1 MDLPS
6 HEEIAEF
13 DRRAPRVAAAGIAV
27 AALFIGAGI
36 VGIVV
41 ALVRGEPE
49 ALIPIVSLQL
59 VAVALLFLVTGTPDT
74 AETSTVLSVAQGR
87 RWWQGL
93 KLIAHLCAFGYA
105 WLAIGALAT
114 PSWAQISPSIRSPL
128 TGVAFIL
135 VSVISVVLSIQ
146 MDINYL
152 RRPAIEIS
160 AKGVT
165 VQYFRRRLH
174 VPLAG
179 IGRVSLVS
187 QGAGEIHIF
196 PSHGCTIQREVGGNF
211 EPSTKQKSIPIYV
224 MRNGITAEQLTQSL
238 ARFTARERRGSGH
251 A

>member
-1 MDLPS
+1 M
-6 HEEIAEF
+6 
-13 DRRAPRVAAAGIAV
+13 AV
-27 AALFIGAGI
+27 AALFIVAGI

-59 VAVALLFLVTGTPDT
+59 IGAALLLLATGRPDT
-74 AETSTVLSVAQGR
+74 AETSTYFSVARGS

-93 KLIAHLCAFGYA
+93 KLIAHLCAFVYA
-105 WLAIGALAT
+105 WIAIGALAA

-128 TGVAFIL
+128 TGVACIFISL
-135 VSVISVVLSIQ
+135 ISFVGSIL
-146 MDINYL
+146 MDINYV

-174 VPLAG
+174 IPLAG
-179 IGRVSLVS
+179 IGRVSLFP
-187 QGAGEIHIF
+187 QGAGEIYLY
-196 PSHGCTIQREVGGNF
+196 PSQGYTIQREVGGNF
-211 EPSTKQKSIPIYV
+211 EPSIKQKSIPIYV

-238 ARFTARERRGSGH
+238 ARFAARESPQ
-251 A
+251 